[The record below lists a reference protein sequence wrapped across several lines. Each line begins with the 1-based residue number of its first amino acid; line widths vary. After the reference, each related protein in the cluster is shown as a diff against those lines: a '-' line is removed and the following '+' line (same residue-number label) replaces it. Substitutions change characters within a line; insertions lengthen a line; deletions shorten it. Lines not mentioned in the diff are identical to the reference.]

1 MGGLESTLYRFFC
14 MAYTTTVLGQLLQLL
29 PRTQFQAFTRQH
41 NGDKYVKHF
50 SCWNQLTVLLYAQL
64 AEKES
69 LREIEVSMRIQDSI
83 RYHLGIKNVSRDTL
97 AKANQNR
104 SYQIFEQ
111 TFYALLKQCKL
122 FSPGSKELDIPHELY
137 ALDATVVS
145 VCFKLMPWAKYRKKK
160 GAFKIHTLYNI
171 GDELPTFLVVTHGKV
186 ADVKAAQKYEG
197 LSEIP
202 EDSILT
208 MDRAYNDYTLFR
220 DITDRKCFF
229 VVRKKKDAQIVR
241 LEEIVASDEDTK
253 AGVLKDE
260 RVGFV
265 LEKAMEVYPEDL
277 RLVTYH
283 DKEQDKTYEF
293 LTNNFDL
300 SPKTIADCYRHRWA
314 IEVFFKWIKQHLV
327 IKTFLG
333 TSENAVQIQVWVAM
347 IAYLLV
353 WWVKHQTRFEG
364 SMTQLTWMLKDTLL
378 TDLSLLNIL
387 NLDEKTLRDTV
398 KSQKSAQMTLI

>member
-1 MGGLESTLYRFFC
+1 
-14 MAYTTTVLGQLLQLL
+14 MAHTITVLGQLLQLL
-29 PRTQFQAFTRQH
+29 PRTQFQALTRQYK
-41 NGDKYVKHF
+41 GDRYVKHF
-50 SCWNQLTVLLYAQL
+50 SCWNQLTVLLFAQL

-69 LREIEVSMRIQDSI
+69 LREIETTMRLQDSTF
-83 RYHLGIKNVSRDTL
+83 YHLGMKNVSRDNL
-97 AKANQNR
+97 AKANRNR
-104 SYQIFEQ
+104 SYHIFEQ
-111 TFYALLKQCKL
+111 TFYTLLQQCKL
-122 FSPGSKELDIPHELY
+122 FSPKVKDLEIPHELY

-160 GAFKIHTLYNI
+160 GAFKIHTLYNV
-171 GDELPTFLVVTHGKV
+171 GEELPTFLVVTHGKV

-220 DITDRKCFF
+220 YITDNKCFF
-229 VVRKKKDAQIVR
+229 VVRKKKDAQIVC
-241 LEEIVASDEDTK
+241 LENMKVSDEDAK
-253 AGVLKDE
+253 EGVLKDE

-265 LEKAMEVYPEDL
+265 LEKAMKVYPEDL

-283 DKEQDKTYEF
+283 DKDQEKTYEF

-300 SPKTIADCYRHRWA
+300 SPKTIADCYKHRWA
-314 IEVFFKWIKQHLV
+314 IEVFFKWIKQNLV

-347 IAYLLV
+347 ISYLLV
-353 WWVKHQTRFEG
+353 WWVKHQTKFEG
-364 SMTQLTWMLKDTLL
+364 SMTQLTWMLKDILL
-378 TDLSLLNIL
+378 TDMSLLNIL
-387 NLDEKTLRDTV
+387 NLDEKTLRDTA
-398 KSQKSAQMTLI
+398 KSQKSAQMELI

>member
-1 MGGLESTLYRFFC
+1 LDGLDFTSYRSSR

-41 NGDKYVKHF
+41 NGDKHVKHF

-83 RYHLGIKNVSRDTL
+83 LYHLGIKNVSRDTL

-104 SYQIFEQ
+104 SYHIFEK

-122 FSPGSKELDIPHELY
+122 FSPGVKDLKIPHELY

-145 VCFKLMPWAKYRKKK
+145 VCFKLMPWATYRKKK
-160 GAFKIHTLYNI
+160 GAFKIHTLYNVGEEI
-171 GDELPTFLVVTHGKV
+171 PTFLVVTHGKV
-186 ADVKAAQKYEG
+186 ADVKAAQQYAG

-208 MDRAYNDYTLFR
+208 MDRAYNDYKLFR
-220 DITDRKCFF
+220 DITDKKCFF
-229 VVRKKKDAQIVR
+229 VVRKKKNAQIVC
-241 LEEIVASDEDTK
+241 LETMIVSEEDVK
-253 AGVLKDE
+253 EGVRKDE

-265 LEKAMEVYPEDL
+265 LEKAAKVYPEDL

-293 LTNNFDL
+293 LTNNCDL
-300 SPKTIADCYRHRWA
+300 SPKTIADCYKYRWA

-353 WWVKHQTRFEG
+353 WWVKHQTRFED

-387 NLDEKTLRDTV
+387 CLDEKTLRDTV
-398 KSQKSAQMTLI
+398 KSQESTQMELI

>member
-1 MGGLESTLYRFFC
+1 

-41 NGDKYVKHF
+41 NGDKHVKHF

-83 RYHLGIKNVSRDTL
+83 LYHLGIKNVSRDTL

-104 SYQIFEQ
+104 SYHIFEK

-122 FSPGSKELDIPHELY
+122 FSPGVKDLKIPHELY

-145 VCFKLMPWAKYRKKK
+145 VCFKLMPWATYRKKK
-160 GAFKIHTLYNI
+160 GAFKIHTLYNVGEEI
-171 GDELPTFLVVTHGKV
+171 PTFLVVTHGKV
-186 ADVKAAQKYEG
+186 ADVKAAQQYAG

-208 MDRAYNDYTLFR
+208 MDRAYNDYKLFR
-220 DITDRKCFF
+220 DITDKKCFF
-229 VVRKKKDAQIVR
+229 VVRKKKNAQIVC
-241 LEEIVASDEDTK
+241 LETMIVSEEDVK
-253 AGVLKDE
+253 EGVRKDE

-265 LEKAMEVYPEDL
+265 LEKAAKVYPEDL

-293 LTNNFDL
+293 LTNNCDL
-300 SPKTIADCYRHRWA
+300 SPKTIADCYKYRWA

-353 WWVKHQTRFEG
+353 WWVKHQTRFED

-387 NLDEKTLRDTV
+387 CLDEKTLRDTV
-398 KSQKSAQMTLI
+398 KSQESTQMELI